1 MAALEI
7 VMVAAAVLLLVT
19 LFLYLWQRLG
29 LMRIGHEQPSPPHRH
44 VDVPPLEHDDTGL
57 GRAPYSVQQH
67 RRGEGPESARGR
79 RPGVL
84 SSRASPLEDEHQLG
98 P

>member
-29 LMRIGHEQPSPPHRH
+29 LLQRDHAHESPPHRH
-44 VDVPPLEHDDTGL
+44 LDVPRHD
-57 GRAPYSVQQH
+57 H
-67 RRGEGPESARGR
+67 EGAGD
-79 RPGVL
+79 RPG
-84 SSRASPLEDEHQLG
+84 
-98 P
+98 

>member
-29 LMRIGHEQPSPPHRH
+29 LLQRDHAHESPPHRH
-44 VDVPPLEHDDTGL
+44 LDVPAHGHDEAGE
-57 GRAPYSVQQH
+57 
-67 RRGEGPESARGR
+67 RRG
-79 RPGVL
+79 
-84 SSRASPLEDEHQLG
+84 
-98 P
+98 

>member
-29 LMRIGHEQPSPPHRH
+29 LLGRDHAHASPPHRH
-44 VDVPPLEHDDTGL
+44 LDLPPPHQHDGDE
-57 GRAPYSVQQH
+57 V
-67 RRGEGPESARGR
+67 
-79 RPGVL
+79 RPG
-84 SSRASPLEDEHQLG
+84 R
-98 P
+98 